1 MGDRM
6 SFWAVAA
13 EIWRLMTDTI
23 NGFFASLLAAALAGR
38 LAWHTR
44 LVQKGERRFFSKEM
58 GFEAAAVLFL
68 FYVAQSAI
76 AGASFFLSLP
86 DEVTAALAPGIAA
99 LIAYFGPGGIQAAII
114 ALWNWWSKK

>member
-1 MGDRM
+1 M
-6 SFWAVAA
+6 SGWGYAA
-13 EIWRLMTDTI
+13 WQALTETI
-23 NGFFASLLAAALAGR
+23 NGVFASLLTAALAGR

-68 FYVAQSAI
+68 FYVAQATI
-76 AGASFFLSLP
+76 AGAAFFLNLP
-86 DEVTAALAPGIAA
+86 EEVAAAVAPGIAA

-114 ALWNWWSKK
+114 ALWQKFGGKPS